1 MKFPGKK
8 IFSPN
13 HFMPYRNQKY
23 HLCKLLSPYYPESFF
38 TIINVI
44 KLLLYPFFLKMMFIR
59 IEIDDIS
66 RKNFFPLTISC
77 PVETKSRNK
86 LHKTIEQMLLLMNA
100 CRKKTKF
107 NRGMVNDLVP
117 KDGTYHSVQK

>member
-1 MKFPGKK
+1 MMFIRIEIDEISRKK

-66 RKNFFPLTISC
+66 RKKFFSPNHFMPC
-77 PVETKSRNK
+77 RN
-86 LHKTIEQMLLLMNA
+86 
-100 CRKKTKF
+100 
-107 NRGMVNDLVP
+107 
-117 KDGTYHSVQK
+117 QK

>member
-1 MKFPGKK
+1 M
-8 IFSPN
+8 
-13 HFMPYRNQKY
+13 
-23 HLCKLLSPYYPESFF
+23 
-38 TIINVI
+38 NVI

-66 RKNFFPLTISC
+66 WKKFFPLTISC

-117 KDGTYHSVQK
+117 NDGTYHSIQK